1 MHTNAL
7 PSFAFATPKTEDK
20 TMAIQ
25 TQAKII
31 PVLDFSNLEL
41 KPRTSSW
48 LSSRKDV
55 CRALE
60 EYSCF
65 VAELGNKIPLEL
77 HNTMF
82 SSVGELFEFPME
94 TKRKVTSERP
104 FHGYFSTAPF
114 ERMLIDNATS
124 TEEAHKLTNIFWPNG
139 NDHVR

>member
-20 TMAIQ
+20 TVAIQ

-60 EYSCF
+60 EYSYF

-77 HNTMF
+77 HNKMF
-82 SSVGELFEFPME
+82 SSVGELESSLWKP
-94 TKRKVTSERP
+94 KGKSL
-104 FHGYFSTAPF
+104 GYFSTAPF